1 MIKTKCLFD
10 PPEESDGTRIV
21 ISGVPKEYS
30 KSWFDESYSELAPTQ
45 KVLYDYKYR
54 EGSWEEYE
62 VQFSQLMEG
71 RRARRRIRELAA
83 RSITGEVITLL
94 CYEKTDEKCHRRLVK
109 NLVEECEKTL
119 DRKRLFI
126 IDGYLH
132 IYRAY
137 YAPLG
142 IQLTSSGGEPV
153 NATYIF
159 TAALLKLIREEEP
172 DALVV
177 AMEGKCKPF
186 RNELYSEYK
195 ANRSIPTDEFI
206 IQRDRI
212 EQILAAM
219 RIPVLRVD
227 GFEADDIIGT
237 VSKKA
242 QKDGYEVFICSTD
255 KDMSQLLDHD
265 IHMFDM
271 KTTKITD
278 VASMIERIGVP
289 PEKFIDYLALQGD
302 PGDNI
307 PGIPG
312 IGPKTAMKLICRYGS
327 IKNLMCCLG
336 ELSERHRANLK
347 KFRDQL
353 LLSKKLVT
361 IDCDVPLENYNFAM
375 KEFNKDKLNQ
385 IFTELGFQSLLNQ
398 LEIEV
403 EQNEK

>member
-10 PPEESDGTRIV
+10 PVEESDGTRII
-21 ISGVPKEYS
+21 ISGIPDGYPKS
-30 KSWFDESYSELAPTQ
+30 SFDESYSELAPTQ
-45 KVLYDYKYR
+45 KVLYDYKYH

-62 VQFSQLMEG
+62 VQFLHLMEG
-71 RRARRRIRELAA
+71 RRAIRRIRELAA

-109 NLVEECEKTL
+109 DLVEECEKTL
-119 DRKRLFI
+119 GNRKRLFI

-142 IQLTSSGGEPV
+142 IQLTSPSGEPV

-159 TAALLKLIREEEP
+159 TAALLKLIREQEP

-212 EQILAAM
+212 ETIVSAM
-219 RIPVLRVD
+219 HIPVLRAD
-227 GFEADDIIGT
+227 GYEADDVIGT
-237 VSKKA
+237 VAKRA
-242 QKDGYEVFICSTD
+242 QPNGYEVFICSTD
-255 KDMSQLLDHD
+255 HDMFQLLDGS
-265 IHMFDM
+265 ISMFNM
-271 KTTKITD
+271 KTGELTD
-278 VASMIERIGVP
+278 VKKMVNRTGVRP
-289 PEKFIDYLALQGD
+289 DEFIDCLALQGD
-302 PGDNI
+302 PGDNV

-312 IGPKTAMKLICRYGS
+312 VGPKTAAKWISRYGS
-327 IKNLMCCLG
+327 IEQLIEHVDEIKG
-336 ELSERHRANLK
+336 RHRDNLR
-347 KFRDQL
+347 KFKDQL

-361 IDCDVPLENYNFAM
+361 IDCNVPLENYNFAM

-385 IFTELGFQSLLNQ
+385 IFTELGFNSLLAQ
-398 LEIEV
+398 LEL
-403 EQNEK
+403 K